1 MSDRNPL
8 QLASIDQFRAAQ
20 REMLDTLVKGME
32 MRPDDLN
39 DTDLFMAI
47 MTAGYKSNVG
57 RIELLGLV
65 ATAVLRL
72 GGK

>member
-1 MSDRNPL
+1 
-8 QLASIDQFRAAQ
+8 
-20 REMLDTLVKGME
+20 
-32 MRPDDLN
+32 
-39 DTDLFMAI
+39 MAI